1 MYSAE
6 NAIIF
11 FHTLKTTAYAGNDGH
26 QPEDR
31 PKRAAPYSARYLAQ
45 VITLIS
51 SVMFAR
57 KKAKVCGLSW

>member
-11 FHTLKTTAYAGNDGH
+11 FHTLKTTAYAGNDRH

-31 PKRAAPYSARYLAQ
+31 SEHTAPYSIRHAAMLP
-45 VITLIS
+45 V
-51 SVMFAR
+51 
-57 KKAKVCGLSW
+57 